1 MQPIALSIYTQHKG
15 KSHSNDNHVLAKLLW
30 RPCKRR
36 GDARRY
42 FSWRR
47 WPYNSLQ
54 GILRASERV
63 LYTCVKS
70 YLYICMRNTPLH
82 TAHLYALRLCFS
94 VGRLPPYSRERGGQR
109 TLLRQMPNG
118 QTPAIYHTGMPLT
131 VEPIETPAS
140 GPDVRSHAH
149 THRQTSF
156 PFGDGYV
163 LVYANGR
170 KYP

>member
-1 MQPIALSIYTQHKG
+1 MTILCWQNCS
-15 KSHSNDNHVLAKLLW
+15 
-30 RPCKRR
+30 
-36 GDARRY
+36 GDPVSAVEMLGGI
-42 FSWRR
+42 SWRR